1 MDINGPIIVIED
13 DPDDSLL
20 LQEALDELNI
30 ENEIKVFST
39 ASQVLFYLETPQD
52 KPFIILSDIN
62 LPGMKGNDLKKII
75 DENEYLRKKSIPY
88 IFYTTTDNP
97 HTIELAY
104 EMTVH
109 GFFTKE
115 HTAGKIKVTMKA
127 IVDYWKMC
135 KHPNPHLYQ

>member
-13 DPDDSLL
+13 DPDDRLV
-20 LQEALDELNI
+20 LQEALDELGI

-39 ASQVLFYLETPQD
+39 ASQMLYYLETTHD

-75 DENEYLRKKSIPY
+75 DDNEYLRKKSIPY
-88 IFYTTTDNP
+88 LFYTTTDNP
-97 HTIELAY
+97 HIIEQAY
-104 EMTVH
+104 EMTVQ

-115 HTAGKIKVTMKA
+115 NTVGKAISTMKT
-127 IVDYWKMC
+127 IVDYWKLC
-135 KHPNPHLYQ
+135 KHPNPYLYQ